1 MDSRI
6 VDTVRG
12 EVADRGEVKSQLKE
26 RGLTVSN
33 LLIRAQRMSEEVTV
47 DVDFHKFNN
56 AEWKAEKPRWGQK
69 RWEAMADCVDDVNRL
84 NALRQRVLEASR
96 ACDEAMRFDLT
107 FDEVCAA
114 LEKTAIELEAA
125 VK

>member
-6 VDTVRG
+6 VDTVR
-12 EVADRGEVKSQLKE
+12 DEVKSQLKE

-56 AEWKAEKPRWGQK
+56 AEWKAEKPSRWGQK
-69 RWEAMADCVDDVNRL
+69 RWETMADCVDDVNRL

-107 FDEVCAA
+107 FDEVCVA
-114 LEKTAIELEAA
+114 LEKTALELEAA

>member
-6 VDTVRG
+6 VDAVRG

-33 LLIRAQRMSEEVTV
+33 LLIRAQRLSEEVTV
-47 DVDFHKFNN
+47 DVDFY
-56 AEWKAEKPRWGQK
+56 KAEKPRWGQK
-69 RWEAMADCVDDVNRL
+69 RWEVMADCVDDVNRL
-84 NALRQRVLEASR
+84 NALRQRVLTASR

-107 FDEVCAA
+107 FDEVCVA